1 MSMQAMVA
9 GEFRAQREELLRR
22 DTGDW
27 AARRTELTA
36 LTDGWLVQLFEAAGA
51 PQGTALVAVG
61 GYGRRELSA
70 GSDIDV
76 VLLHQPQV
84 DVAEVAE
91 AIWYPIWDSGVR
103 LDHSVRTPAQART
116 MANNDVKVLLGLLDA
131 RTIVGDAGL
140 LAGLQTSALS
150 DWRGRAQSRL
160 ADLRA
165 LVDTRRRHFG
175 ELAYAQ
181 EPDIKE
187 SIGGLRDVVIMRA
200 VAASWITDVPHRRLT
215 VPYEFLLD
223 VRDALHHVTGR
234 GSDKLV
240 RQERAAVAQTLGVA
254 DPRGDGDGLL
264 RAVAA
269 AGRTIEWASDTV
281 WHRVERLH
289 RPSRMPGLRK
299 RRAAQAAARVPLVD
313 GAVIADGEVVL
324 ARDVRPERDPG
335 LLLRVAAATARSG
348 LRIAPATLQH
358 LAETAPALPEPW
370 TDAMRNDF
378 VGLIGAGRGLVPV
391 WEALDQENLTTALI
405 PEWATIRSAPQ
416 HNPVHQFTVDRHLME
431 TAACAASYAR
441 EVSRPDLLMV
451 AAMLHDI
458 AKPEHGTAHA
468 EAGARMVEVIL
479 PRLGFDEADTAT
491 VAALVE
497 QHLLLADVATRRDLD
512 DVETARSVAQIVG
525 SPEQLELLWALSRAD
540 AEATGPLANTPWRVG
555 LIDAL
560 VEKVAGLFAGRPE
573 LALPTPS
580 ETELI
585 AAAASD
591 VVVLRDQRGGLEE
604 LVIGAPRAD
613 LADIAAL
620 LAHHRL
626 GVIEARVSPYEGRS
640 VSTWRVLPSFGEA
653 PDAHRLAVDLRRV
666 LDGSLPVH
674 ERLERVAATTQPG
687 RPSAPPMVTVPGVT
701 SAATVVEVRAADA
714 PGLLHRLLRAVSASG
729 AQVRAAK
736 VATLGADVVDVFYV
750 VDEHGERLSDAHLAR
765 LRAALLGAAGGPQGS
780 R

>member
-1 MSMQAMVA
+1 MVA
-9 GEFRAQREELLRR
+9 GEFRAQRDELLRR
-22 DTGDW
+22 DVTDW
-27 AARRTELTA
+27 AARRGELSA
-36 LTDGWLVQLFEAAGA
+36 LTDDWLVQLFVAAGA

-84 DVAEVAE
+84 NVAEVAE

-116 MANNDVKVLLGLLDA
+116 MANADVKVILGLLDA
-131 RTIVGDAGL
+131 RTIVGDPSL

-150 DWRGRAQSRL
+150 DWRGRAQARL
-160 ADLRA
+160 SDLRG
-165 LVDTRRRHFG
+165 LVETRRKHFG

-215 VPYEFLLD
+215 APYEFLLD

-240 RQERAAVAQTLGVA
+240 RQERAAVAQMLDVP

-281 WHRVERLH
+281 WHRVDRLH

-299 RRAAQAAARVPLVD
+299 RREAKAAMRVPLVD

-348 LRIAPATLQH
+348 MRIAPATLQR
-358 LAETAPALPEPW
+358 LAETAPELPHPW

-378 VGLIGAGRGLVPV
+378 VGLLGAGRGLVPV

-405 PEWATIRSAPQ
+405 PEWASIRSAPQ
-416 HNPVHQFTVDRHLME
+416 RNPVHQFTVDRHCVE

-458 AKPEHGTAHA
+458 AKPEHGTAHSV
-468 EAGARMVEVIL
+468 AGAQMVEEIL
-479 PRLGFDEADTAT
+479 PRMGFGEDDTAT

-512 DVETARSVAQIVG
+512 DVETARSVAEIVG

-573 LALPTPS
+573 MMLPTPS

-613 LADIAAL
+613 LSDIAAL

-674 ERLERVAATTQPG
+674 QRLERASEPVGPG
-687 RPSAPPMVTVPGVT
+687 RTGAPPVVTVPGVAT
-701 SAATVVEVRAADA
+701 AATVVEVRAADA
-714 PGLLHRLLRAVSASG
+714 PGLLYRLLRAVSASG

-750 VDEHGERLSDAHLAR
+750 VDAEGERLSDAHLER
-765 LRAALLGAAGGPQGS
+765 LRAALVAAAGGQQGS